1 MWEDP
6 IVAEVRR
13 TREELSAKFGFDLK
27 AIFTDIRDRQA
38 ALGERLVHMRTER
51 LPEQGEAPEPSLCA
65 TLLTP
70 HT

>member
-27 AIFTDIRDRQA
+27 AIFADIRHRQT
-38 ALGERLVHMRTER
+38 ALGERLVHQQTER
-51 LPEQGEAPEPSLCA
+51 LPEKVDAPEPPLCA
-65 TLLTP
+65 GLVTP